1 MEPSYKN
8 VQLGDNMDKAIEVAE
23 ERDYPVVIVGFD
35 ALARNGLVSGYNS
48 AVINTNHKFMNKV
61 QVNGLIFEF
70 YHLWDN
76 ENYLTEISPNLY
88 LPTAERAI
96 IDCMVW
102 QKENM
107 DEGFLIEALQ
117 TYQYNGHKVE
127 DLYECADHYL
137 VPHEVVDYWWKEAEE
152 EDDMSMG

>member
-1 MEPSYKN
+1 MFKDFVKN
-8 VQLGDNMDKAIEVAE
+8 RKTDTLL
-23 ERDYPVVIVGFD
+23 VGHS
-35 ALARNGLVSGYNS
+35 ALAGNGLVAGYLGY
-48 AVINTNHKFMNKV
+48 AVYTPVKNMNGV
-61 QVNGLIFEF
+61 PLDNIIFEY
-70 YHLWDN
+70 YHMHDDYGLR
-76 ENYLTEISPNLY
+76 EIEPRLY
-88 LPTAERAI
+88 LPTPERAI

-102 QKENM
+102 QDENR

-117 TYQYNGHKVE
+117 TYQEKHKVS

>member
-1 MEPSYKN
+1 MTDFELFAKN
-8 VQLGDNMDKAIEVAE
+8 REDKT
-23 ERDYPVVIVGFD
+23 VIVGSN
-35 ALARNGLVSGYNS
+35 ALAANGLVAGYTIHI
-48 AVINTNHKFMNKV
+48 VQTKYRIMNKV
-61 QVNGLIFEF
+61 PMKDIIFEF

-76 ENYLTEISPNLY
+76 EHYLTEISPNLY

-117 TYQYNGHKVE
+117 TYQYKGHKAE

-137 VPHEVVDYWWKEAEE
+137 VPHEVVDYWWKEAEDE
-152 EDDMSMG
+152 GDMSMG

>member
-1 MEPSYKN
+1 MTDFELFAKN
-8 VQLGDNMDKAIEVAE
+8 RKDKT
-23 ERDYPVVIVGFD
+23 VVVGSN
-35 ALARNGLVSGYNS
+35 ALAVNGLVSGYNIHI
-48 AVINTNHKFMNKV
+48 VQTRYKEMNKV
-61 QVNGLIFEF
+61 PMKDIIFEF

>member
-1 MEPSYKN
+1 MTDFELFAKN
-8 VQLGDNMDKAIEVAE
+8 RKDKTVM
-23 ERDYPVVIVGFD
+23 VGSN
-35 ALARNGLVSGYNS
+35 ALAANGLVSGYNIHI
-48 AVINTNHKFMNKV
+48 VQTRYKEMNKV
-61 QVNGLIFEF
+61 PMKDIIFEF

>member
-1 MEPSYKN
+1 MTDFELFAKN
-8 VQLGDNMDKAIEVAE
+8 RKDKT
-23 ERDYPVVIVGFD
+23 VIVGSN
-35 ALARNGLVSGYNS
+35 ALAANGLVSGYNIHI
-48 AVINTNHKFMNKV
+48 VQTRYKEMNKV
-61 QVNGLIFEF
+61 PMRDIVFEF
-70 YHLWDN
+70 YHLWDS

-88 LPTAERAI
+88 LPTSERAI
-96 IDCMVW
+96 IDCIVW

>member
-1 MEPSYKN
+1 
-8 VQLGDNMDKAIEVAE
+8 MDKAVTIAR
-23 ERDYPVVIVGFD
+23 ERNYPTVIVGFD

-48 AVINTNHKFMNKV
+48 AVVDTNCVYMNNVQINGV
-61 QVNGLIFEF
+61 IFEF
-70 YHLWDN
+70 YHLHDN
-76 ENYLTEISPNLY
+76 EHYLNEISHNLY
-88 LPTAERAI
+88 LPTPERAI

-102 QKENM
+102 QTENK

-117 TYQYNGHKVE
+117 TYQSQGHKPE

-137 VPHEVVDYWWKEAEE
+137 VPHEVIDYWWKEAEE